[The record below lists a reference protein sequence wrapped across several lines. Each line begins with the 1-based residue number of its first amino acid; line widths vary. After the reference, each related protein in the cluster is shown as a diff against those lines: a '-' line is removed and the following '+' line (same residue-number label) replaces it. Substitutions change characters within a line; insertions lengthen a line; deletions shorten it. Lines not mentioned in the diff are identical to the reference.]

1 MSKIVYL
8 DNSATTVV
16 CEEAAKKAYCIM
28 TEKYGNPSSLH
39 TLGFEASKE
48 LETARNIIAG
58 SLGVAPPEIFFTS
71 GGTESN
77 NTAIFGAVNALKRR
91 GNRIVTTAIEHSSV
105 IESAEKLKKDGY
117 DVVFLEPD
125 ESGAIPREKFV
136 NAINSDTILVSVMAV
151 NNETGIIQPIK
162 FISNA
167 ISKSG
172 SPALFHCDAV
182 QAFGKI
188 NLKPQKLG
196 VDLMSISSHKIHGPK
211 GVGALYIRKGARIV
225 PLHYGG
231 EQEKKIRPG
240 TESLPLICAF
250 GEAVKALP
258 DTYEQHERIEAL
270 WSYCKERV
278 SEIPDVYI
286 NSPDGALPYILNIS
300 AVGVRSETMLHY
312 LAEYGIYVSSG
323 SACAKGKK
331 SHVLTAMGLSAE
343 RIDSAIRI
351 SFSRFN
357 TKEDIDIFADR
368 LSEGMKSL
376 AKSR

>member
-16 CEEAAKKAYCIM
+16 CEEAAKKAYYIM

-39 TLGFEASKE
+39 TLGFEAAKE
-48 LETARNIIAG
+48 LEAARDVIAG
-58 SLGVAPPEIFFTS
+58 SLSVSPTEIFFTS

-77 NTAIFGAVNALKRR
+77 NTAVFGAVNALKRR

-105 IESAEKLKKDGY
+105 VEAAEKLKKDGY
-117 DVVFLEPD
+117 EVIFLEPD
-125 ESGAIPREKFV
+125 ESGVIPKEKFI

-162 FISNA
+162 LVSNI

-182 QAFGKI
+182 QAFGKV

-225 PLHYGG
+225 PYTMV
-231 EQEKKIRPG
+231 ENKKEK
-240 TESLPLICAF
+240 F
-250 GEAVKALP
+250 ALV
-258 DTYEQHERIEAL
+258 QNHFL
-270 WSYCKERV
+270 
-278 SEIPDVYI
+278 
-286 NSPDGALPYILNIS
+286 
-300 AVGVRSETMLHY
+300 
-312 LAEYGIYVSSG
+312 
-323 SACAKGKK
+323 
-331 SHVLTAMGLSAE
+331 
-343 RIDSAIRI
+343 
-351 SFSRFN
+351 
-357 TKEDIDIFADR
+357 
-368 LSEGMKSL
+368 
-376 AKSR
+376 